1 MPGSSFPEELAF
13 LRCVV
18 SLTPLPSLSLSPTE
32 LISGAPNVTSQF
44 KDSDVILSQFLPS
57 FGFICVLLTEKKG
70 QTKMQ
75 MFFSI
80 CYLLVLTLLREGFD
94 LFSCVLGRLET
105 SHYIKIAR
113 WGVSYRPRHNRIWN
127 PSLKAWPKKI
137 CHSIRNS
144 KTNLTPFTRLSHPPS
159 LFSSVRN
166 PPVNTSSAVHTV
178 SFDWFLSVLEW
189 ILNLEFYW

>member
-18 SLTPLPSLSLSPTE
+18 SLPPSPPPPSLSPTE

-44 KDSDVILSQFLPS
+44 KDSDVILSQFLPP
-57 FGFICVLLTEKKG
+57 FGFICVPFTEKKG

-105 SHYIKIAR
+105 KSLYK
-113 WGVSYRPRHNRIWN
+113 N
-127 PSLKAWPKKI
+127 PSI
-137 CHSIRNS
+137 YNIIRW
-144 KTNLTPFTRLSHPPS
+144 LAGLMGQMTRPS
-159 LFSSVRN
+159 V
-166 PPVNTSSAVHTV
+166 
-178 SFDWFLSVLEW
+178 
-189 ILNLEFYW
+189 